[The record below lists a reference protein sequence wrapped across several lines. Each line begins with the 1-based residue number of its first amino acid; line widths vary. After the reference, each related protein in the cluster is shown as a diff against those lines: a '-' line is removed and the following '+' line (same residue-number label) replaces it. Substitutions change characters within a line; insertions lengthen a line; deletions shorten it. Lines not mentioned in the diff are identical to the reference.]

1 MLSVLNVHT
10 HTQTHTYSRAAFFCM
25 EMEQQQTL
33 YVAWGSIESPS
44 LDVLGRNLTEQAI

>member
-1 MLSVLNVHT
+1 MLSVCIYIYIAGLL
-10 HTQTHTYSRAAFFCM
+10 FFCM
-25 EMEQQQTL
+25 EMEQRQTL